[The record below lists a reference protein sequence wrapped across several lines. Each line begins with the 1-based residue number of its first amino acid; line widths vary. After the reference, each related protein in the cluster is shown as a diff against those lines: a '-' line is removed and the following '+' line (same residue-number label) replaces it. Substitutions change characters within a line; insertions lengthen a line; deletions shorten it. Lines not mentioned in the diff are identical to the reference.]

1 MKQTWRRNNYTS
13 FHCVALF
20 ILSHFLI
27 WILWL
32 FLVFV
37 CLCDLIMM
45 SAASSSCSQTH
56 RLKTETQSE
65 LLNFIRSRT
74 GTKLTASRW
83 RQIDQSRNTSQKN
96 TQIHF
101 QIVIKENWQKIFNI
115 FDSRYFTVQS
125 RLYDDTMKQL
135 CASTMLYVVSRC
147 AGRFLREPVK
157 DKRVY
162 GSLWRTNASTGA
174 RLGWWRWC
182 WRPELWWTPLAPRSS
197 AAGTGSAWLSLN
209 GRETTPS
216 VCVWTKQILILTHHM
231 TDRTLFWNEPVFRCV
246 WTHLD
251 GGQRR
256 GRLKTQRNSRQRL
269 TTNRQTTMK
278 ITEYLRLSVWS
289 DQSVC
294 GDYDVKYWWNIDSYQ
309 SVISNESH
317 PQTRTCDWMFLHHF
331 KCFTGERFK

>member
-13 FHCVALF
+13 LHCVALF

-115 FDSRYFTVQS
+115 FDSRYDTVQS

-147 AGRFLREPVK
+147 AGRFLQEPVK
-157 DKRVY
+157 DKHVY
-162 GSLWRTNASTGA
+162 GSLWRTNTSTGA

-269 TTNRQTTMK
+269 TTNPRDNDEDHWVSQTVSLISSICLWLIMM
-278 ITEYLRLSVWS
+278 
-289 DQSVC
+289 
-294 GDYDVKYWWNIDSYQ
+294 WNIDEMLTPINRWSLMNHTHKQ
-309 SVISNESH
+309 ERVTDV
-317 PQTRTCDWMFLHHF
+317 QMFYRW
-331 KCFTGERFK
+331 KIQIINR